1 MEDVKIK
8 IRWHPDK
15 NVGDEVRASEMSG
28 KQADARLRRAL
39 DDLEA
44 AQPKLEESE
53 AQINDLLHGQVMKV
67 RFALPRLEPESFQ
80 EVLAQEELRGV
91 VRSMREMGFASAMS
105 LAVLMALSYS
115 SMDLRVASLISGI
128 FSMLVQFVA
137 FAQTWSKQVSW
148 MFQAF
153 NGATSAWKVAQ
164 PLEALESAIDRLDM
178 EQALVMKRMKEFEG
192 QVREAIPDFDVP
204 SVEEMREPIVDC
216 HGQIGSFLEETKGAL
231 PEELQELIGRH
242 PMGKLVWQ
250 RASFECRFESRTTSG
265 SVRRLSRRGS
275 ADYVG
280 LGREFEVHF
289 PLILVFL
296 LNLGLLILCQVAV
309 CHAMEHPN
317 AGPGRPATPA
327 PTSGWATVL
336 WPLPCLLQVL
346 SSALELLAG
355 LYFTRASRLL
365 LLEKGCNAW
374 IEKHR
379 RGISAEVFGTFGQVH
394 KRAERFFPI
403 FRLRMG
409 QLRSFLLT
417 GAKAEKANGVF
428 GRAGSLFPEN

>member
-1 MEDVKIK
+1 
-8 IRWHPDK
+8 
-15 NVGDEVRASEMSG
+15 
-28 KQADARLRRAL
+28 
-39 DDLEA
+39 
-44 AQPKLEESE
+44 
-53 AQINDLLHGQVMKV
+53 
-67 RFALPRLEPESFQ
+67 
-80 EVLAQEELRGV
+80 
-91 VRSMREMGFASAMS
+91 
-105 LAVLMALSYS
+105 
-115 SMDLRVASLISGI
+115 
-128 FSMLVQFVA
+128 
-137 FAQTWSKQVSW
+137 
-148 MFQAF
+148 
-153 NGATSAWKVAQ
+153 
-164 PLEALESAIDRLDM
+164 
-178 EQALVMKRMKEFEG
+178 MKRMKEFEG

-250 RASFECRFESRTTSG
+250 RASFECRF
-265 SVRRLSRRGS
+265 
-275 ADYVG
+275 
-280 LGREFEVHF
+280 VHF

-309 CHAMEHPN
+309 CHAMEHPVATVTTQPNALVREWQEQFPQIKFTVEN

-365 LLEKGCNAW
+365 LLVGNITHDLEKGCNAW